1 LGRNDLVGA
10 KGLFR
15 VDEGSEDLARLFA
28 FAYRQSEMEQSMAV
42 PWRDSLFIEEGSGLL
57 MSGMLGER
65 DGDVYGIGGVAM
77 SRRLRDE
84 NSTEITV

>member
-1 LGRNDLVGA
+1 
-10 KGLFR
+10 
-15 VDEGSEDLARLFA
+15 
-28 FAYRQSEMEQSMAV
+28 MEQSMAV